1 MKDRYLTTEPPL
13 DPPEEINYNAIRS
26 KRDSK
31 QKWDH
36 ALWVRSYKESETE
49 WRNRMD
55 DYKYELREETYH
67 LNQQS
72 QDDEQC
78 S

>member
-1 MKDRYLTTEPPL
+1 MNPKYLTTEPPL

-31 QKWDH
+31 QSDNVDIRPH
-36 ALWVRSYKESETE
+36 LVQETF
-49 WRNRMD
+49 
-55 DYKYELREETYH
+55 H

-78 S
+78 I

>member
-1 MKDRYLTTEPPL
+1 MNPKYLTTEPPL
-13 DPPEEINYNAIRS
+13 DEPEEINYTYLRM

-31 QKWDH
+31 QADNVDIRPH
-36 ALWVRSYKESETE
+36 LLQETF
-49 WRNRMD
+49 
-55 DYKYELREETYH
+55 YQH
-67 LNQQS
+67 QQS

>member
-1 MKDRYLTTEPPL
+1 MKDKYLTTEPPL

-31 QKWDH
+31 QEMD
-36 ALWVRSYKESETE
+36 LDINQQLLQETF
-49 WRNRMD
+49 
-55 DYKYELREETYH
+55 H

>member
-1 MKDRYLTTEPPL
+1 MNPKYLTTEPPL

-31 QKWDH
+31 QSDNVDIRPH
-36 ALWVRSYKESETE
+36 LLQQTF
-49 WRNRMD
+49 
-55 DYKYELREETYH
+55 H

-72 QDDEQC
+72 QDDEYGID
-78 S
+78 

>member
-1 MKDRYLTTEPPL
+1 MNPRYLTTEPPL
-13 DPPEEINYNAIRS
+13 DPPEEIDYNAIRS
-26 KRDSK
+26 KSDSK
-31 QKWDH
+31 QEMDLDINQH
-36 ALWVRSYKESETE
+36 LLQETF
-49 WRNRMD
+49 
-55 DYKYELREETYH
+55 H

>member
-1 MKDRYLTTEPPL
+1 MNPKYLTTEPPL

-31 QKWDH
+31 QE
-36 ALWVRSYKESETE
+36 ALQETF
-49 WRNRMD
+49 
-55 DYKYELREETYH
+55 H
-67 LNQQS
+67 LHQQS

>member
-1 MKDRYLTTEPPL
+1 MKNKYLTTELPL
-13 DPPEEINYNAIRS
+13 DQPEYIDYNGTRIR
-26 KRDSK
+26 RDGK
-31 QKWDH
+31 QADNVDPRH
-36 ALWVRSYKESETE
+36 YLVEQTF
-49 WRNRMD
+49 
-55 DYKYELREETYH
+55 H